1 MKWQRLLVIGL
12 VASSV
17 FCCLGSVA
25 RADDIEQVQKY
36 NVNSFY
42 DYAGASA
49 ITATLRA
56 IGTHGYL
63 YVDDRYWSYLTPE
76 QKNLFIPALLQLSQ
90 QIDDKI
96 YPISV
101 KLWGPEANP
110 GVDGDGHV
118 VIVLQRLIQGSG
130 GYFENIH
137 NYSKEQSPR
146 GNAREMIFINAES
159 VLAGSA
165 TTLIAHEIQHLIS
178 FNQRELAEREGEDV
192 WLNEARSEYNVTA
205 IGYSSPYEFSSL
217 QRRVASFLRSPSD
230 SLTLWPNTST
240 DYAVASVF
248 VHYLAGR
255 FGEGILSETAASP
268 LQGTASLHDWLVTR
282 RGFGFSDVYV
292 DWLIAC
298 LLNDGSISSA
308 YGFARPELS
317 TLRVRAEPLDSLSL
331 SRKQI
336 SSVSRLQEWQPRWIV
351 IPVESGVL
359 ASEDIRLRI
368 SGSENSEMYGA
379 IIVRYSN
386 GITRIAT
393 PVFIRGAA
401 SMSIPVRDDGFDIQS
416 VSVAITHGSLY
427 PLGGRRPSEDTIT
440 VMAAIGVLDEALL
453 PVSPEKVSSTA
464 DRFSYVQPTD
474 GDLIRRKGQSDIYV
488 VWGSYRRLL
497 TPAILALYGFQTKEV
512 RDVPDDVFFHYAASV
527 YIRAQ
532 GSKKV
537 YSVWADG
544 TKHWFDIT
552 AQQWESSGR
561 DWSAIFTVNDAEVSA
576 YTLGA
581 SITR

>member
-1 MKWQRLLVIGL
+1 MKWLRLLAVGV
-12 VASSV
+12 VASLV
-17 FCCLGSVA
+17 FCCLGSIA

-42 DYAGASA
+42 DYAGASS

-56 IGTHGYL
+56 IGAHGYL

-90 QIDDKI
+90 QIDEKI

-101 KLWGPEANP
+101 KLWGSEANP
-110 GVDGDGHV
+110 GVDGDSHV

-137 NYSKEQSPR
+137 NYSRKESPR

-159 VLAGSA
+159 VLAGNA

-205 IGYSSPYEFSSL
+205 TGYSSPYEFSSL
-217 QRRVASFLRSPSD
+217 QRRVPSFLRSPSD
-230 SLTLWPNTST
+230 SLTLWPNTAT
-240 DYAVASVF
+240 DYAMASVF

-255 FGEGILSETAASP
+255 FGEGILSETVASP
-268 LQGTASLHDWLVTR
+268 LQGTASLHDWLMTR

-292 DWLIAC
+292 DWMIAC
-298 LLNDGSISSA
+298 LLNDGSIGSA
-308 YGFARPELS
+308 YGFAQPELS
-317 TLRVRAEPLDSLSL
+317 TLRVRAEALDSLSL
-331 SRKQI
+331 SRKRI
-336 SSVSRLQEWQPRWIV
+336 SNASRLQEWQPRWIA
-351 IPVESGVL
+351 IPIESGVVTT
-359 ASEDIRLRI
+359 EDLGLRI
-368 SGSENSEMYGA
+368 SGPENSEMHGA

-386 GITRIAT
+386 GIIRITT
-393 PVFIRGAA
+393 PVFVRGVAR
-401 SMSIPVRDDGFDIQS
+401 MSIPARNDGFDIQDIT
-416 VSVAITHGSLY
+416 VAITHGSLY
-427 PLGGRRPSEDTIT
+427 PIGGRKPMEDTIT
-440 VMAAIGVLDEALL
+440 VIAAVGAIDEALL
-453 PVSPEKVSSTA
+453 PISPEKSASTA
-464 DRFSYVQPTD
+464 DRFAYVQPTD

-497 TPAILALYGFQTKEV
+497 SPAILALYGLQTKEV

-537 YSVWADG
+537 YSIWADG
-544 TKHWFDIT
+544 TKHWFDIS
-552 AQQWESSGR
+552 ARQWEASGR
-561 DWSAIFTVNDAEVSA
+561 DWNAIFTVNDAEVSV